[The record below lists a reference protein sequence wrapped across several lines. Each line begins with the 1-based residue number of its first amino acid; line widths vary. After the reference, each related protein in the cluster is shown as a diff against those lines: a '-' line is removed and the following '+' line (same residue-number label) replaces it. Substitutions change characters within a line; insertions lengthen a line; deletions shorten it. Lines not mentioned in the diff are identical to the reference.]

1 MVTRSKMQQAKDQS
15 EKKEVF
21 RPKEARLIQ
30 EKRGCTNV
38 KEYLL
43 KKKLTEQFAF
53 DSQK

>member
-21 RPKEARLIQ
+21 RLKEARLIQ

-43 KKKLTEQFAF
+43 KKKLTEKFAF